1 MYEYIDTTDKL
12 QNFIERISTA
22 SWVVLDT
29 EFIRGRHYF
38 SKLCLIQIATEDH
51 LACIDPLACKDL
63 SAFASILYNT
73 KITKVLHAVHQDID
87 IFYQLFKKIPT
98 PIFDSQ
104 TAAAALGIDHQIGYS
119 NLVLALLGIEL
130 DKSQSRTDWAK
141 RPLSSKQLNYAID
154 DVRYLREIYP
164 LLLTQLQQLNRLD
177 WLTPSIEHSTAIS
190 TYQPQP
196 EAMWK
201 KVHGKQILNGQQL
214 AVLRELAAWRETTA
228 IKRNLP
234 RRWLTPD
241 PLLID
246 LAKRQPDT
254 TDLIQRLHNA
264 NTKQLQ
270 PYHKQW
276 LSCIKK
282 AQDMPLEQWPVPKT
296 YQKPSKLQIKLI
308 DLLQLAVRY
317 HANKHNVS
325 SILIANRKTIES
337 MVIEGRN
344 ELSNDWRGALVN
356 KSFAAIIAG
365 KAHVSV
371 NQKGDVNLSYQ

>member
-22 SWVVLDT
+22 SWVALDT

-38 SKLCLIQIATEDH
+38 SRLCLIQIATEEH
-51 LACIDPLACKDL
+51 IACIDPLACKDL

-87 IFYQLFKKIPT
+87 IFYQLFKQIPT

-104 TAAAALGIDHQIGYS
+104 TAAAVLGIGNQIGYS

-141 RPLSSKQLNYAID
+141 RPLASKQLDYAID

-164 LLLTQLQQLNRLD
+164 LLLTQLQQFNRLD
-177 WLTPSIEHSTAIS
+177 WLTSSIKHSTAIS

-201 KVHGKQILNGQQL
+201 KVHGKQMLNAQQL
-214 AVLRELAAWRETTA
+214 AVLRELAAWREITA

-241 PLLID
+241 PLLIA
-246 LAKRQPDT
+246 LAKQQPDT
-254 TDLIQRLHNA
+254 THLIQRLHNA
-264 NTKQLQ
+264 NTKQLR

-276 LSCIKK
+276 LACIKK
-282 AQDMPLEQWPVPKT
+282 AQAMPTAQWPAPKT
-296 YQKPSKLQIKLI
+296 YQKPSKEQNKLI

-317 HANKHNVS
+317 HANKHSVS
-325 SILIANRKTIES
+325 MTLIANRKTIEN

-344 ELSNDWRGALVN
+344 QLSNDWRGALVN

-365 KAHVSV
+365 KAYISV
-371 NQKGDVNLSYQ
+371 NQKEEVTLKYK

>member
-12 QNFIERISTA
+12 QHFINRISTA
-22 SWVVLDT
+22 SWVALDT

-38 SKLCLIQIATEDH
+38 SRLCLIQIATEDH
-51 LACIDPLACKDL
+51 IGCIDPLACKDL
-63 SAFASILYNT
+63 SAFASILYNK

-87 IFYQLFKKIPT
+87 IFYQLFKQIPT

-104 TAAAALGIDHQIGYS
+104 TAAAVLGIGHQIGYS

-141 RPLSSKQLNYAID
+141 RPLSSKQLDYAID

-177 WLTPSIEHSTAIS
+177 WLIPSAEHSTALS

-201 KVHGKQILNGQQL
+201 KVHGKQTLNGQQL
-214 AVLRELAAWRETTA
+214 AVLRELAAWREITA

-246 LAKRQPDT
+246 LAKRQPNT
-254 TDLIQRLHNA
+254 THLIQRLHHA

-282 AQDMPLEQWPVPKT
+282 AKNTPSEQWPIPKT
-296 YQKPSKLQIKLI
+296 YQKPSKSQIKLI

-317 HANKHNVS
+317 HANKHNIS
-325 SILIANRKTIES
+325 PILIANRKTIES

-344 ELSNDWRGALVN
+344 TLANDWRGALVN

-365 KAHVSV
+365 KAHISI
-371 NQKGDVNLSYQ
+371 NQQGDVNLSYK